1 MPNYAI
7 ITDTDCSLPPELATR
22 HGIRQVAINLQFG
35 DETVRAVEEID
46 DAGLFMRIA
55 QTGRLPTSSAP
66 SPGQFAQAYRAA
78 LDSGADGVV
87 CFCVSSKGSATF
99 EAAQK
104 ACDLL
109 PGRDITVVDTHS
121 ATMAQGFIVLA
132 AAEAAAA
139 GASVEE
145 IKAAAR
151 AMGRRTFMFAALGS
165 LDFLAMSGRVTG
177 LTAGMA
183 LLLDI
188 KPVLSMRDGTLD
200 LLERVRTEKKA
211 WSRVIELA
219 ADAAGGRPA
228 DRMAIVHAD
237 APARAQRFEQL
248 LRTRMPCPDEIIY
261 AALTP
266 GLSVVSGPGLVGVV
280 IVTQA

>member
-7 ITDTDCSLPPELATR
+7 ITDTDCSLPAELAAR
-22 HGIRQVAINLQFG
+22 YGIRQVAINLQFG
-35 DETVRAVEEID
+35 DKTVRAVEEID

-66 SPGQFAQAYRAA
+66 SPGQFVEAYRAA
-78 LDSGADGVV
+78 LDSGADGIV

-139 GASVEE
+139 GASAEE
-145 IKAAAR
+145 IRAAAR

-188 KPVLSMRDGTLD
+188 KPVLTMRDGTLD

-211 WSRVIELA
+211 WTRVIELA
-219 ADAAGGRPA
+219 VDAAGGRPA
-228 DRMAIVHAD
+228 DRLAIVHAD

-248 LRTRMPCPDEIIY
+248 LRERMPCPDEIIF

-280 IVTQA
+280 LVTQA